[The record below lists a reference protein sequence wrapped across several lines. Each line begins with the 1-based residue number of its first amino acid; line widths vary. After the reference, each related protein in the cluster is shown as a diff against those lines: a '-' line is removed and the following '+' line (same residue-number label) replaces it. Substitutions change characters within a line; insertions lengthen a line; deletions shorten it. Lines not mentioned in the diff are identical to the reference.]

1 MQNQDNFIKTYTNV
15 IPKAVCEYFI
25 NFFEKEDKL
34 GNTHAGVIGTQIK
47 NTSFKDSQDL
57 NLLINY
63 KKEIRYNSPEHLQ
76 NCNEFIDIVY
86 EKFTEYI
93 IDYNPPELDTT
104 YNQLLKNS
112 KPFFVNSEIS
122 GGPLMKRY
130 NPPNQGYHTWHCDW
144 APSIRTL
151 NHKAANRM
159 LVGMVYLN
167 DVKDGGET
175 EFYYQKLKIKPKRGT
190 LVIWPA
196 YFTHLHRGNKPISN
210 SKYIINMWANP
221 TA

>member
-1 MQNQDNFIKTYTNV
+1 MVITKLARNTPAKTA
-15 IPKAVCEYFI
+15 IPRSRPR
-25 NFFEKEDKL
+25 
-34 GNTHAGVIGTQIK
+34 HA
-47 NTSFKDSQDL
+47 
-57 NLLINY
+57 
-63 KKEIRYNSPEHLQ
+63 P
-76 NCNEFIDIVY
+76 
-86 EKFTEYI
+86 
-93 IDYNPPELDTT
+93 
-104 YNQLLKNS
+104 
-112 KPFFVNSEIS
+112 
-122 GGPLMKRY
+122 
-130 NPPNQGYHTWHCDW
+130 
-144 APSIRTL
+144 
-151 NHKAANRM
+151 KAANRM